1 MRPTIKVSRPAFF
14 KGMRETGARRNR
26 DVLRGRGKTAEID
39 IEDVETAARFCVYG
53 QLGILL
59 DGKIEAGEKAER
71 IRKFFDL
78 CAAGLSGRCKT
89 SLMLL

>member
-1 MRPTIKVSRPAFF
+1 
-14 KGMRETGARRNR
+14 MRETGARRNR

-59 DGKIEAGEKAER
+59 DGKIEAGR
-71 IRKFFDL
+71 RRKGYGNFL
-78 CAAGLSGRCKT
+78 IYALRV
-89 SLMLL
+89 